1 MKKYISYTAI
11 VMALN
16 LAGNASSE
24 ILEEVVV
31 TGSADGSEVRKL
43 DASYAI
49 TNVTAEDI
57 VKFSPKS
64 TADLLKTIPGV
75 WAESSGGVSGA
86 NIFVRGMPGG
96 GDAPYYT
103 LQIEG
108 APVYPAP
115 TLSFLENTTLFRIDE
130 TVERVEGLRGGPQSV
145 QDNGQPGLTTNF
157 LLKRGQEETEGLV
170 KYSTSDYD
178 LQRFDARMSGKL
190 TDGLYYMIGG
200 YVSSSPGIRDAGYQ
214 AEKGHQFTIKLTKEL
229 ENGELSVY
237 HRATDDHGTWYLPGA
252 LNVPGVDNT
261 YIQNGTL
268 NRKQTIMLS
277 NGDSRNVD
285 MADGRGWDGTVS
297 GINFDLEINDQW
309 SLSNALNYTSGD
321 ADTVGFVSNGGA
333 VTVESLLGGD
343 TTGAVTGRSISGD
356 EYTQQ
361 WGLWEVRKN
370 IESMTNNLS
379 LTGSYDKVDA
389 TVGLYAATTSVD
401 EFWALGNH
409 QYYVVEN
416 GGEMITGAECP
427 NSCGWNYDIDAAGDA
442 KDRALYGTVTFRA
455 TDSLS
460 FDVGVRN
467 ANHEV
472 NYSVDEGLA
481 GSISKVVD
489 YDESQTSYT
498 VGANLALDEN
508 SGVFFRAS
516 HGYRLPFFDD
526 FRDNYGAYSD
536 GDDLTQKVAQY
547 ELGYKFSGKNI
558 SAYVTGFVT
567 EVEDAAV
574 SLPGTPAVDS
584 VQEAKGLELDI
595 RYVASNGFQVLLNG
609 TIQDTEITEGS
620 DAGIIGNESQR
631 QPGYQLRISPSY
643 DFSMSNSWSGTVYGS
658 LSLVDDRWSD
668 NGNTVELPGYEK
680 VDLGLIVNAS
690 DNLTLQLMLDNLT
703 DEEGLTEGDP
713 RNPTAPNGRYIM
725 PRNIK
730 FSVGYNF

>member
-261 YIQNGTL
+261 YIQN
-268 NRKQTIMLS
+268 
-277 NGDSRNVD
+277 D
-285 MADGRGWDGTVS
+285 
-297 GINFDLEINDQW
+297 
-309 SLSNALNYTSGD
+309 
-321 ADTVGFVSNGGA
+321 
-333 VTVESLLGGD
+333 
-343 TTGAVTGRSISGD
+343 
-356 EYTQQ
+356 
-361 WGLWEVRKN
+361 
-370 IESMTNNLS
+370 
-379 LTGSYDKVDA
+379 
-389 TVGLYAATTSVD
+389 
-401 EFWALGNH
+401 
-409 QYYVVEN
+409 YVVQ
-416 GGEMITGAECP
+416 
-427 NSCGWNYDIDAAGDA
+427 W
-442 KDRALYGTVTFRA
+442 R
-455 TDSLS
+455 
-460 FDVGVRN
+460 
-467 ANHEV
+467 
-472 NYSVDEGLA
+472 
-481 GSISKVVD
+481 
-489 YDESQTSYT
+489 
-498 VGANLALDEN
+498 
-508 SGVFFRAS
+508 
-516 HGYRLPFFDD
+516 
-526 FRDNYGAYSD
+526 
-536 GDDLTQKVAQY
+536 
-547 ELGYKFSGKNI
+547 
-558 SAYVTGFVT
+558 
-567 EVEDAAV
+567 
-574 SLPGTPAVDS
+574 
-584 VQEAKGLELDI
+584 
-595 RYVASNGFQVLLNG
+595 
-609 TIQDTEITEGS
+609 
-620 DAGIIGNESQR
+620 
-631 QPGYQLRISPSY
+631 
-643 DFSMSNSWSGTVYGS
+643 
-658 LSLVDDRWSD
+658 
-668 NGNTVELPGYEK
+668 
-680 VDLGLIVNAS
+680 
-690 DNLTLQLMLDNLT
+690 
-703 DEEGLTEGDP
+703 
-713 RNPTAPNGRYIM
+713 
-725 PRNIK
+725 
-730 FSVGYNF
+730 